1 MRYCVLTRVTDWSFE
16 FYCDM
21 KLWVK
26 RIGTL
31 PGYPFTYTMVP
42 AYSIFAVLPGGKQGE
57 AADGVMELHKPPLHA
72 LINFFL
78 EFNSW
83 PWHTAITVFFLSAS
97 SFHQSYY
104 VITPRG
110 LDLTHSRG
118 HSSRRTTFAPFARN
132 TLRVSQSQRVTT
144 EIVLPSHIGLFPDFT

>member
-1 MRYCVLTRVTDWSFE
+1 M
-16 FYCDM
+16 
-21 KLWVK
+21 K

-31 PGYPFTYTMVP
+31 PGYPFTYTLVP
-42 AYSIFAVLPGGKQGE
+42 AYPKFACLPGGKRSE
-57 AADGVMELHKPPLHA
+57 DADGVMELHKPPLHA

-83 PWHTAITVFFLSAS
+83 PRHTTIAVFFLSAS
-97 SFHQSYY
+97 LFHQSYY
-104 VITPRG
+104 DITPSG

-144 EIVLPSHIGLFPDFT
+144 EIVLPSHIGLFPDFTQMYIVCCYISHFIRVR